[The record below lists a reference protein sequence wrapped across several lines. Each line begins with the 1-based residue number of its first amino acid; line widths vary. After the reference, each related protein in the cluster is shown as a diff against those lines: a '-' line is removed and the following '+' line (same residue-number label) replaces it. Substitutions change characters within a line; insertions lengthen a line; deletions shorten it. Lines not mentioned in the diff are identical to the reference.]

1 MQTNWRTRLHE
12 LLYLEEAQQAKLTRA
27 YDLHAVSMEQVT
39 SFVEGEKTLYFPAP
53 MTRVHCANLA
63 EKRPSVQ
70 RADRVFAWVAG
81 GGAQQQP

>member
-39 SFVEGEKTLYFPAP
+39 EPDPEPEP
-53 MTRVHCANLA
+53 
-63 EKRPSVQ
+63 EPEPSLWS
-70 RADRVFAWVAG
+70 R
-81 GGAQQQP
+81 